1 MPFNQSLLQKYNWF
15 VFSCIFSFLHYRQWG
30 NKHFVHIVYLCEQ
43 LNHHINNFDDFGQSL
58 QYCKD
63 SFIFWLKWKTI
74 IMHVFVCIQPFLIA
88 FGASQLYFTVTFSGY
103 WRDKKPVRYTCT
115 STSLKDNTKFSSDK
129 LNSCSLMYSCW

>member
-1 MPFNQSLLQKYNWF
+1 MHLEHMPFNQSLLQKYNCF

-43 LNHHINNFDDFGQSL
+43 LNVYSSATLYHHHINNFDDFGQSL

-103 WRDKKPVRYTCT
+103 WRDKKLVRYTCT
-115 STSLKDNTKFSSDK
+115 SHQLKR
-129 LNSCSLMYSCW
+129 